1 MQNDVVVV
9 VRSRA
14 DVAMSAC
21 LELNGPVVIE
31 HMGDISRPDVVGRV
45 EAARLGLCDSAT
57 VEHVMHHEQVSTGR
71 HGGEESVFGGVRGS
85 TQQRRVLDGN
95 EVEDPVAERRLEQ
108 TRVNPFDVDARTT
121 GSGAGSIER
130 NLGDVQSAH
139 LPILAGQSECV
150 SPFAAADVERP
161 AQRQAF
167 ELCDQRGVGLTTPD
181 LPGPGVA
188 LVPCRGRER
197 LNRFTPDNRRAAEV

>member
-130 NLGDVQSAH
+130 NLGGAPLQTCLV
-139 LPILAGQSECV
+139 
-150 SPFAAADVERP
+150 
-161 AQRQAF
+161 
-167 ELCDQRGVGLTTPD
+167 RG
-181 LPGPGVA
+181 
-188 LVPCRGRER
+188 
-197 LNRFTPDNRRAAEV
+197 